1 MCSKSF
7 LARWEMYFNSKN
19 EAAKEENA
27 DLPLSPIPQVEENEI
42 DSPIVEVSK
51 IEDIKSR
58 S

>member
-7 LARWEMYFNSKN
+7 LARWEMYFKAKG
-19 EAAKEENA
+19 EAQKEVKAE
-27 DLPLSPIPQVEENEI
+27 LPLNPQVEQSEI

-51 IEDIKSR
+51 IEDVKSR